1 MPAVSSIIAGGAAI
15 AGAGSNIISGNKAAK
30 AQTQAAQQ
38 GADVQRYM
46 FDQARADQAPYRG
59 VGYGALGKLAAM
71 YGVPYS
77 ANGVAPGGTDW
88 EAYVDSNPDLAAEY
102 GRVGQQFG
110 SKGDYG
116 QYHFNTYG
124 QGEGRV
130 AETAP
135 APGVAGQFGYSA
147 GDFQASPGY
156 QFRLGEGIKAV
167 ERSAAARGL
176 LGSGATMKGIQRY
189 GEGLASSEYENYA
202 NALRSM
208 AGIGQTSVQST
219 GAQGIATG
227 QGVAQAMTQAGN
239 ARASGY
245 ANTGA
250 AVNQGV
256 SNVLGA
262 YLGGSSGGSGGFTQ
276 PSIPWGALQQSAN
289 SGMPS
294 WMGR

>member
-30 AQTQAAQQ
+30 AQKQAAQQ

-46 FDQARADQAPYRG
+46 FDQARSDQEPWRDAG
-59 VGYGALGKLAAM
+59 TGALRKLAGM
-71 YGVPYS
+71 YGVDMGNS
-77 ANGVAPGGTDW
+77 GTDW
-88 EAYVDSNPDLAAEY
+88 EAYARGNPDAMENWKAIQGTPSNTFDSLADFGEY
-102 GRVGQQFG
+102 HYNADG
-110 SKGDYG
+110 SRRDLTPYKSGG
-116 QYHFNTYG
+116 L
-124 QGEGRV
+124 
-130 AETAP
+130 
-135 APGVAGQFGYSA
+135 AGQFGYSD
-147 GDFQASPGY
+147 GGFQASPGY

-208 AGIGQTSVQST
+208 AGIGQTSAQAT

-227 QGVAQAMTQAGN
+227 QGIAQSITQAGN

-250 AVNQGV
+250 AVNQGI

-262 YLGGSSGGSGGFTQ
+262 YLGGSGGGSGGFTQ
-276 PSIPWGALQQSAN
+276 PSIPWGALSASAN